1 MIFASTQSVRQA
13 FSSESNGNVKQ
24 FTPQLVLN
32 LGLRVSQVAFSA
44 DESYLVISAEQGGGL
59 AVYEVEALMQ
69 GKTEA
74 AFQLATNGTG
84 LRALLPNPTSEKAEL
99 VAIVTDNGG
108 LMMANLQ
115 TRDFWT
121 GPQGQIMK
129 EGVSCISW
137 SNKGKQLVAGL
148 ADGTCFQLAPDGQGK
163 AEIPRPPALEGG
175 QHGMLSR
182 CDHCLANMRSILNI
196 VAREQSFPSSPHP
209 YILRC

>member
-1 MIFASTQSVRQA
+1 MRQA
-13 FSSESNGNVKQ
+13 FSSESNGNLKQ

-74 AFQLATNGTG
+74 AFQLATNGTS

-163 AEIPRPPALEGG
+163 AGIPRPPALEGD

-182 CDHCLANMRSILNI
+182 CDHCLADMRSILNI

-209 YILRC
+209 YILR